1 MTEKNHT
8 ISSRRFGAFG
18 GVFTP
23 SVLTILG
30 VILFLRAGWVVGSVG
45 LLGAM
50 IIIIISHMIS
60 LSTGLSLSALAT
72 SMNVKA
78 GGNYYMISRTLGL
91 EIGGSIGIPLY
102 LSQALSLAFYAIG
115 FTEGLRWVLPQ
126 LNPTI
131 TASLTCILLTSIS
144 IKGADW
150 AIKIQYII
158 LAVLGLSLIS
168 FFSSPP
174 QAQYPITWLRLPHA
188 GFWTVFAVFFPAVT
202 GLEVGVSMSGD
213 LKDPERNIPSG
224 TLWAIAVTFLIYL
237 TQAFWLALNVPQT
250 ELVGNLMIM
259 KTISR
264 WPGLIYAGLW
274 AATLSS
280 GLGSIMAAPRTMQA
294 LAHDRVLPRFMEK
307 GVKETNEPRTA
318 IIITF
323 IIAQS
328 CILMGNLDVVAPIIS
343 MFFLNTYGIVN
354 LIAALENLSGNPS
367 YRPKF
372 KVHWMI
378 STIGALGC
386 YVTMFLI
393 HAAATV
399 AALFISLIIYVFLRH
414 RELQTHWGDVR
425 YGLWYSL
432 GRFVVFK
439 LENTRWHPRNWRP
452 NVMVFSGNPN
462 TRKQLIQFANLL
474 GGGKGIVTIY
484 QLVVG
489 EWDTI
494 IKRRKPALEL
504 LKNFIQEN
512 ELHALGQV
520 HLSPDFR
527 EGIKEIVQAH
537 GLGQFRSNLVLLGW
551 CQEPTRAGNFAAL
564 IRELHQLDKSVLI
577 LKISGEGELG
587 GKRQLID
594 VWWEEIETEGD
605 IMFLIANLICQNPG
619 WEDCQIRI
627 NTIIKSKEGRQSA
640 QVNLESILQ
649 QAHIRAQVNVL
660 DQESIG
666 YEIPHIIREYSRS
679 SDLMILGMKVPEAG
693 QEEVFMQEMF
703 TFLEALPTTL
713 LVKSVEEI
721 ELIS

>member
-1 MTEKNHT
+1 MNKDSAPN
-8 ISSRRFGAFG
+8 SRRFGAFG

-30 VILFLRAGWVVGSVG
+30 VILFLRAGWVVGNVG
-45 LLGAM
+45 LLGAI
-50 IIIIISHMIS
+50 IIIIISHGIS
-60 LSTGLSLSALAT
+60 LSTGLSLSAIAT
-72 SMNVKA
+72 SMKVKA

-91 EIGGSIGIPLY
+91 EIGGCIGIPLY

-150 AIKIQYII
+150 AIKIQYFI
-158 LAVLGLSLIS
+158 LAVLSLSLIS
-168 FFSSPP
+168 FFSAPP
-174 QAQYPITWLRLPHA
+174 ETQYPVTWFRLPTV

-213 LKDPERNIPSG
+213 LKEPEKNIPLG
-224 TLWAIAVTFLIYL
+224 TLWAIAVTFLIYI
-237 TQAFWLALNVPQT
+237 TQAFWLAMNVPQT
-250 ELVGNLMIM
+250 ELVENLMIM

-264 WPGLIYAGLW
+264 WPVLIYAGLW

-294 LAHDRVLPRFMEK
+294 LAQDRILPRFMGK
-307 GVKETNEPRTA
+307 GTKETNEPRTA

-378 STIGALGC
+378 SIMGAFGC

-393 HAAATV
+393 HATATV

-414 RELQTHWGDVR
+414 RELKTHWGDVR

-432 GRFVVFK
+432 GRFIVFK
-439 LENTRWHPRNWRP
+439 LENTKWHPRNWRP

-462 TRKQLIQFANLL
+462 TRKQLIEFANLL

-484 QLVVG
+484 QLILG
-489 EWDTI
+489 NWDKI
-494 IKRRKPALEL
+494 VQRRKPALDL
-504 LKNFIQEN
+504 LKNFIREN
-512 ELHALGQV
+512 ELHAFGQV
-520 HLSPDFR
+520 HLASNFR
-527 EGIKEIVQAH
+527 EGIREVAQAH

-551 CQEPTRAGNFAAL
+551 CQEPTRAGNFASL
-564 IRELHQLDKSVLI
+564 ISDLHQLGKSVLI

-587 GKRQLID
+587 GKRQRID
-594 VWWEEIETEGD
+594 VWWKEIESKGD
-605 IMFLIANLICQNPG
+605 IMFLIANLVCQNPG

-627 NTIIKSKEGRQSA
+627 NTIIKTKEGRQSA
-640 QVNLESILQ
+640 QVNLESILR
-649 QAHIRAQVNVL
+649 QAHIKAQLNVL

-666 YEIPHIIREYSRS
+666 YEIPHIIRERSRN
-679 SDLMILGMKVPEAG
+679 SDLVILGMKIPETG

-703 TFLEALPTTL
+703 TFLKTLPTTL